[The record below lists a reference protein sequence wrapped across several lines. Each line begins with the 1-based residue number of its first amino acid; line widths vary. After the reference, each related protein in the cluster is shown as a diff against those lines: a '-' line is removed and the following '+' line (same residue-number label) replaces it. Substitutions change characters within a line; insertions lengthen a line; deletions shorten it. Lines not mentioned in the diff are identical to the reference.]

1 MPMRA
6 LLNKFISIFRI
17 ELEDLREDINDLI
30 EILEKRK
37 DCQEITNYVYMENKG
52 VLLNE
57 IASVKELVDSISTI
71 DACQYESV
79 EEMIADVHKIIET
92 RIQELDLPE
101 AVHDMVQRKFDKVC
115 KYVIGSQAGSN

>member
-30 EILEKRK
+30 ELLEKRK

-57 IASVKELVDSISTI
+57 IASVEELVDSISTI
-71 DACQYESV
+71 DAYQYESV
-79 EEMIADVHKIIET
+79 EEMIADVHQMIDT
-92 RIQELDLPE
+92 RIKERDFPGVVRDL
-101 AVHDMVQRKFDKVC
+101 VQRKFDKVR
-115 KYVIGSQAGSN
+115 KYVIGSEAG